1 MNTENISQRP
11 IKLLETM
18 KNRKILYFPFIL
30 IYFSILLHFIFSMKF
45 SIDVYEGAH
54 IETLTIVFTVL
65 AALIC
70 LYIGIKSREYFNAV
84 ILKYKGIGRSFFS
97 FLCKNY
103 GLRVMFIMVLG
114 LIFLVYN
121 ELDVASGEVWHVEDK
136 ISRWELTILI
146 SPLTLYIIYFLFRY
160 PRVFILF
167 SIAIVDDSKNI
178 IEEHLELIAMALIFN
193 GVLDMAFYE
202 KK

>member
-1 MNTENISQRP
+1 
-11 IKLLETM
+11 
-18 KNRKILYFPFIL
+18 
-30 IYFSILLHFIFSMKF
+30 
-45 SIDVYEGAH
+45 
-54 IETLTIVFTVL
+54 
-65 AALIC
+65 
-70 LYIGIKSREYFNAV
+70 
-84 ILKYKGIGRSFFS
+84 
-97 FLCKNY
+97 
-103 GLRVMFIMVLG
+103 MFIMVLG

-167 SIAIVDDSKNI
+167 SIAICCLVLAALTDAHIITQIVDDSKNI